1 MAKKIIIEGMSCNHC
16 VRHVTTALEELGLSE
31 VKVDLASKSAVVE
44 GDASDEAIKAPIEDA
59 GYDVV
64 EIKNA

>member
-44 GDASDEAIKAPIEDA
+44 GMLLTRLSRQL
-59 GYDVV
+59 
-64 EIKNA
+64 

>member
-1 MAKKIIIEGMSCNHC
+1 MAKKIIIEGMSCNDC

-44 GDASDEAIKAPIEDA
+44 GDASDEAIKAAIEDA